1 MRPLSAAE
9 LLKVWEDGNHFT
21 STGRSL
27 RLLGVACST
36 TDLNEMADLS
46 IGERDARLLQLRE
59 WMFGSRLMNKMNC
72 PRCGE
77 PVEWVTEVA
86 DVRLQAP
93 QSGTSP
99 KIFEL
104 AVDDLHI
111 HFRLPNSHDLARAAS
126 DLSYSSDPRK
136 LLSACIL
143 TVNNDQGD
151 LSTKDL
157 PEKVWDALEEQ
168 MESQDPQAD
177 ISMAVSCPVCAHQWE
192 AHFDIAGYLWTE
204 IDSWARRIMHEVY
217 LLARS
222 FGWSEHD
229 ILMMSPRRRQLYIE
243 MLS

>member
-1 MRPLSAAE
+1 MRPLTATE
-9 LLKVWEDGNHFT
+9 LLKVWEDGIHFT

-27 RLLGVACST
+27 RLLGAACST
-36 TDLNEMADLS
+36 TDLDSMADLS

-72 PRCGE
+72 PLCTE
-77 PVEWVTEVA
+77 PVEWVTELG
-86 DVRLQAP
+86 DIRLQVP
-93 QSGTSP
+93 QTGTAP

-111 HFRLPNSHDLARAAS
+111 RYRLPNSHDLASAAA
-126 DLSYSSDPRK
+126 DPSYRSDPRK

-143 TVNNDQGD
+143 AVNSEQKD
-151 LSTKDL
+151 LSPQDL
-157 PEKVWDALEEQ
+157 PEKVWEELEEQ
-168 MESQDPQAD
+168 MEKQDPQAD
-177 ISMAVSCPVCAHQWE
+177 IRMVLHCPACAHRWE

-204 IDSWARRIMHEVY
+204 IDNWARRVMHEVY

-229 ILMMSPRRRQLYIE
+229 ILAMSPRRRQLYIE